1 MIELKGLM
9 SIGGV
14 IMLNTIL
21 TVIFVIVCIVLTAVV
36 LLQEGKNAGLG
47 VVSGAAE
54 TYWGKNK
61 GRSMEGTLEKI
72 TKILVVVF
80 FVLALLLN
88 VL

>member
-1 MIELKGLM
+1 M
-9 SIGGV
+9 SVGGV

-21 TVIFVIVCIVLTAVV
+21 TVIFVIVCIILTAVV

-80 FVLALLLN
+80 FVLALVLN
-88 VL
+88 II